1 VAQGWRVV
9 PTYVGLQAP
18 CSDYNARMDPSS
30 PSAQGTQS
38 ADDAADRAARA
49 GLGQGAP
56 IYFDLESH
64 EPDAACSEVVKTFL
78 SSWTHRLHER
88 GYVAGLY
95 GNLNS
100 GIGTAASMVG
110 VAGYEPVDA
119 IWIAAWSG
127 TGQLTGFNVIPDGV
141 WSDAQRM
148 HQYAGDH
155 DETWGGVTINIDSNL
170 VHAPVYPTQQMLAAQ
185 GSG

>member
-1 VAQGWRVV
+1 
-9 PTYVGLQAP
+9 
-18 CSDYNARMDPSS
+18 
-30 PSAQGTQS
+30 
-38 ADDAADRAARA
+38 
-49 GLGQGAP
+49 
-56 IYFDLESH
+56 
-64 EPDAACSEVVKTFL
+64 
-78 SSWTHRLHER
+78 
-88 GYVAGLY
+88 
-95 GNLNS
+95 
-100 GIGTAASMVG
+100 